1 MNPADYAFLS
11 EFLLESSGLSLGH
24 NKEYLLEG
32 RLIPLAQSWGLA
44 GIEEL
49 VQILKRG
56 QDQRLSSAVTEA
68 MTTNET
74 SFFRDKSPFDDL
86 KNHILPNLIE
96 ARKNIKTL
104 RFWCAAASSGQE
116 SYSTIMLLQESFPD
130 ILQNWRLEFLATDIS
145 NTMLTRAEAGVYTQF
160 EVQRG
165 LPIQY
170 LIKYFAQCPAGWQIH
185 DSVRKRVTFRNQNL
199 LENFHSL
206 GKFDL
211 IFCRNVLIYFE
222 NSVKQQILE
231 RMHTLMKP
239 DSYLMMGAAET
250 VLGITDKFSRY
261 KKCASAVYT
270 SAASP
275 LGLKSLTG

>member
-1 MNPADYAFLS
+1 MNPTDYAFLS
-11 EFLLESSGLSLGH
+11 DFLLESSGLALGS

-32 RLIPLAQSWGLA
+32 RLVPLAQSWGLA
-44 GIEEL
+44 GIEEM
-49 VQILKRG
+49 VQVLRKG
-56 QDQRLSSAVTEA
+56 QDKRLSSAVTEA

-74 SFFRDKSPFDDL
+74 SFFRDKSPFEDL
-86 KNHILPNLIE
+86 KSHILPALIA
-96 ARKNIKTL
+96 ARKDVKTL

-116 SYSTIMLLQESFPD
+116 SYSTVMLLKESFPD
-130 ILQNWRLEFLATDIS
+130 ILQNWRLEFIATDIS
-145 NTMLTRAEAGVYTQF
+145 NNMLTRAEAGVYTQF

-170 LIKYFAQCPAGWQIH
+170 LMKYFTQCPAGWQLNDEI
-185 DSVRKRVTFRNQNL
+185 RKRVTFRNQNL

-231 RMHTLMKP
+231 RMHMLMKP
-239 DSYLMMGAAET
+239 DGYLLMGAAET
-250 VLGITDKFSRY
+250 VLGITDKFSRF
-261 KKCASAVYT
+261 KKCTSAVYG
-270 SAASP
+270 AAP
-275 LGLKSLTG
+275 LDVKAMVG

>member
-1 MNPADYAFLS
+1 MNPSDYAYLS
-11 EFLLESSGLSLGH
+11 EFLLETSGLSLGA

-32 RLIPLAQSWGLA
+32 RLVPLAQSWGLS
-44 GIEEL
+44 GIEDM
-49 VQILKRG
+49 VQVLKRG
-56 QDQRLSSAVTEA
+56 TDKRLSSAVTEA

-86 KNHILPNLIE
+86 KLHILPALID
-96 ARKNIKTL
+96 ARKDIKTL
-104 RFWCAAASSGQE
+104 RFWCSAASSGQE
-116 SYSTIMLLQESFPD
+116 SYSVIMLLQESFPD
-130 ILQNWRLEFLATDIS
+130 ILQNWKIEFLATDIS

-170 LIKYFAQCPAGWQIH
+170 LMKYFSQCTAGWQLN
-185 DSVRKRVTFRNQNL
+185 DSVRKRVSFKNQNL
-199 LENFHSL
+199 LETFHLL

-231 RMHTLMKP
+231 RMHHQMKP
-239 DSYLMMGAAET
+239 DGYLMMGAAET
-250 VLGITDKFSRY
+250 VLGITDKYSRF
-261 KKCASAVYT
+261 KKCTSAVY
-270 SAASP
+270 SAAP
-275 LGLKSLTG
+275 TGVKAMVG